1 MRLSPGFPRVFYP
14 ADPMKSPIST
24 FLVSPDSTLREAMTC
39 IDRNIKGIAL
49 VVDGRRRL
57 VGTVTDGDIRR
68 ALLRGAGLE
77 AQVEAH
83 MQRRFT
89 SVGID
94 AGRAEVLDLMR
105 ARYIEQVPI
114 LDGAGKLVGLHTL
127 HDIIGAEERPNWAVI
142 MAGGQGIRLR
152 PVTEHI
158 PKPMIKV
165 AGRPILERLVLHLVG
180 FGIRRIYLSVAHLG
194 HVIEDHFGNG
204 ARFGCEIQYLR
215 EKSPMGTGGALSLLK
230 KRPADP
236 LLVMNGDLI
245 TQADMAALLRIHEEG
260 GFAATMAIRRY
271 GHQVPF
277 GCVEVKQG
285 RIVRLEEKPIL
296 ERFVNAGIYVLNPGL
311 LKTVP
316 RRFFPI
322 TDLFA
327 ACLARKK
334 PVGAFEI
341 EEEWLDVGQRE
352 QLKQGRMP

>member
-1 MRLSPGFPRVFYP
+1 
-14 ADPMKSPIST
+14 MKSPIST
-24 FLVSPDSTLREAMTC
+24 FLVAPDSTLREAMAC
-39 IDRNIKGIAL
+39 IDRNVKGIAL

-57 VGTVTDGDIRR
+57 LGVVTDGDIRR
-68 ALLRGAGLE
+68 ALLAGAGLE
-77 AQVEAH
+77 ARVDAH
-83 MQRRFT
+83 MQRRCT
-89 SVGID
+89 SVGPD

-105 ARYIEQVPI
+105 ARSIEQIPI
-114 LDGAGKLVGLHTL
+114 LAAGNILVGLHSL
-127 HDIIGAEERPNWAVI
+127 RDIIGAAERPNWAVI

-158 PKPMIKV
+158 PKPMIEV

-194 HVIEDHFGNG
+194 HVIEDHFGDG
-204 ARFGCEIQYLR
+204 SRFGCKIRYLR
-215 EKSPMGTGGALSLLK
+215 EQKSMGTGGALSLLK
-230 KRPADP
+230 ERPADP

-245 TQADMAALLRIHEEG
+245 TQTDIPALLRFHQSG
-260 GFAATMAIRRY
+260 RYAATMAIRRY
-271 GHQVPF
+271 GHQIPF
-277 GCVEVKQG
+277 GCVEVINSRVVQ
-285 RIVRLEEKPIL
+285 LEEKPIL
-296 ERFVNAGIYVLNPGL
+296 ERLVNAGIYVLNPEL
-311 LKTVP
+311 LKQVP

-327 ACLARKK
+327 ACLVRKH